1 MTVND
6 YINVCI
12 QFNTDTQDWFS
23 LDNQKFYYCAQ
34 DRKWHEDCDH
44 HKAGFNVDWAFYKN
58 IPSAIRAH
66 GWVDQV
72 IYIRQHAAQELIND
86 LANQMKLGIEEHYDA
101 EQWSALLSLIQ

>member
-6 YINVCI
+6 YMNVCI

-44 HKAGFNVDWAFYKN
+44 HKDGFNVGWVFYKN
-58 IPSAIRAH
+58 IPSAVRAH
-66 GWVDQV
+66 GLVDQV
-72 IYIRQHAAQELIND
+72 IYIRQHAAQELLND